1 MGDIESM
8 YSRARKMVVTLEWQ
22 LTQLE
27 DPQSAAAAD
36 TGAPGSLTETLN
48 LLLHE
53 VSALEHAVADSDGD
67 PGRRELWRRRVAALS
82 ADAFA
87 QRRAVER
94 FFKVTFAARQ
104 ELRERG
110 LLLGGAAQRAESVA
124 VNAFVQE
131 RASLLG
137 SHAAMDGVAAAA
149 AGVMGALREQR
160 GVLKGAHKRVLDI
173 ASSLGVSNS
182 IVRIIERRTVG
193 DKIIVYGGSALIVLL
208 MAVLFWW
215 SPFGASGGKKA

>member
-1 MGDIESM
+1 MEAI
-8 YSRARKMVVTLEWQ
+8 YTRARKLVVTLEWQ

-27 DPQSAAAAD
+27 DPQAPASGDAA
-36 TGAPGSLTETLN
+36 SLTETLN
-48 LLLHE
+48 LLLQE
-53 VSALEHAVADSDGD
+53 VAALDRALLEADGD
-67 PGRRELWRRRVAALS
+67 PGRREVWRRRAAALS

-137 SHAAMDGVAAAA
+137 SHAAMDGVTAAA
-149 AGVMGALREQR
+149 AGVIGALREQR
-160 GVLKGAHKRVLDI
+160 GVLKTRTSACWTLRPPWACPT
-173 ASSLGVSNS
+173 ASC
-182 IVRIIERRTVG
+182 
-193 DKIIVYGGSALIVLL
+193 A
-208 MAVLFWW
+208 
-215 SPFGASGGKKA
+215 

>member
-1 MGDIESM
+1 MEAI
-8 YSRARKMVVTLEWQ
+8 YTRARKMVVTLEWQ

-27 DPQSAAAAD
+27 DPASATAGDAA
-36 TGAPGSLTETLN
+36 APGSLTETLN
-48 LLLHE
+48 QLLQE
-53 VSALEHAVADSDGD
+53 VAALDRAVAEADGD
-67 PGRRELWRRRVAALS
+67 AGRRELWRRRAAALS

-160 GVLKGAHKRVLDI
+160 GVLKSAHKRVLDI

-193 DKIIVYGGSALIVLL
+193 DKILVYGGSLLIALL
-208 MAVLFWW
+208 MLVLFFW
-215 SPFGASGGKKA
+215 SPFGAKAK

>member
-1 MGDIESM
+1 MEAI
-8 YSRARKMVVTLEWQ
+8 YTRARKLVVTLEWQ

-27 DPQSAAAAD
+27 DPQAPASGDAA
-36 TGAPGSLTETLN
+36 SLTETLN
-48 LLLHE
+48 LLLQE
-53 VSALEHAVADSDGD
+53 VAALDRALLEADGD
-67 PGRRELWRRRVAALS
+67 PGRREVWRRRAAALS

-137 SHAAMDGVAAAA
+137 SHAAMDGVTAAA

-160 GVLKGAHKRVLDI
+160 GVLKNAHKRVLDI

-182 IVRIIERRTVG
+182 IVRIIERRTTG
-193 DKIIVYGGSALIVLL
+193 DKILVYGGSLLIALLCL
-208 MAVLFWW
+208 VLFWW
-215 SPFGASGGKKA
+215 SPFAGAKKPR